1 MKKTLPQM
9 GNTPKV
15 MPRAAENANCFG
27 SAPLRKKKK
36 KKEVKFTQNDLINKL
51 IKYITLK

>member
-1 MKKTLPQM
+1 MKKTLPQI

-27 SAPLRKKKK
+27 SAPLRKKK
-36 KKEVKFTQNDLINKL
+36 VKFTQNDFKL
-51 IKYITLK
+51 IS